1 MYKFKILT
9 LLILCIFISVLSAET
24 RGEQILRLSSSFI
37 DAPSTPLVIYGVPF
51 SMSVIYQNSLI
62 YAPAEEYLKMLGV
75 KAYLQKLPHELF
87 INGQK
92 APLSLLAI
100 GPDRYTAQYIYYL
113 SVTDTLNY
121 LGIYYKVSNQK
132 GQIRITVDE
141 IPAQT
146 IEPASVT
153 GQVIYPYFEG
163 GTVKIIASY
172 VNSARIP
179 ETSEITSTFL
189 PSDGYYSFFDIPP
202 GDYIIVASCYY
213 NQEGPVLFDAIRRQ
227 CYRCITTYTLSWQEK
242 LSLKSGQKITLNFPA
257 EQAYL
262 TAEDR
267 LIYLGRVYPITK

>member
-1 MYKFKILT
+1 
-9 LLILCIFISVLSAET
+9 
-24 RGEQILRLSSSFI
+24 
-37 DAPSTPLVIYGVPF
+37 
-51 SMSVIYQNSLI
+51 MSVIYQNSLI

-267 LIYLGRVYPITK
+267 LIYLGRVYAITK